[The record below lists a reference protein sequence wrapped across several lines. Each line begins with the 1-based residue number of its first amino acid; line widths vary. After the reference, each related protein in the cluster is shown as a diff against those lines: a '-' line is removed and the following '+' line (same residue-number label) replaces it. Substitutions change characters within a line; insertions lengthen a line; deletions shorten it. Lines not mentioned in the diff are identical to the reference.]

1 MHMHSC
7 TYMRTHMQT
16 CEQTDTHRHTGTCTN
31 THTPHAHAH
40 THILFLFPLQVD
52 NALALVEL
60 GIEYQVPGLEVVHH
74 DFQTL
79 HTLVYHC
86 HVDPTLSLPHLRR
99 MSNLEKVQAM
109 MRKVRGNGRNS
120 RHLIIGFTP
129 HWGWGQPQLQPS
141 SSSLVSE
148 WHPMPGRRELSH
160 HKHSMYTAVA
170 VTIHCCQLRR
180 MVGKACVHLALC
192 LSASL
197 CCIVKWSNGTTTPP
211 LVSPPLP
218 PCTTTPPHWCPRPF
232 LPAG

>member
-1 MHMHSC
+1 MAGVAHAYTYVCIC
-7 TYMRTHMQT
+7 TAVRTHVHTCRHVYKQT
-16 CEQTDTHRHTGTCTN
+16 HTDTQ
-31 THTPHAHAH
+31 AHVRTH

-120 RHLIIGFTP
+120 RHLIIGCSP

-160 HKHSMYTAVA
+160 HKHSMYSSCGN
-170 VTIHCCQLRR
+170 H
-180 MVGKACVHLALC
+180 
-192 LSASL
+192 
-197 CCIVKWSNGTTTPP
+197 P
-211 LVSPPLP
+211 LL
-218 PCTTTPPHWCPRPF
+218 
-232 LPAG
+232 

>member
-1 MHMHSC
+1 MAGVAHAYTYVCIC
-7 TYMRTHMQT
+7 TAVRTHVHTCRHVYKQT
-16 CEQTDTHRHTGTCTN
+16 HTDTQAHVR
-31 THTPHAHAH
+31 THTHHTHAHAH
-40 THILFLFPLQVD
+40 THILFPFPLQVD

-120 RHLIIGFTP
+120 RHLIIGCSP

-160 HKHSMYTAVA
+160 HKHSMYSSCGNHPLLSAQADGRKSMCSFSLVP
-170 VTIHCCQLRR
+170 
-180 MVGKACVHLALC
+180 LC
-192 LSASL
+192 L
-197 CCIVKWSNGTTTPP
+197 
-211 LVSPPLP
+211 LVLY
-218 PCTTTPPHWCPRPF
+218 
-232 LPAG
+232 GEVE